1 VIGLLTTL
9 LTACGDRLTATNLP
23 TSETSNLPVVQGRIS
38 EVAPPA
44 LIQELRPS
52 LDRYAPQVTIL
63 SPVAEQV
70 FDDTSVT
77 VKLQVS
83 DLPIFQ
89 DDDLKLGPHLS
100 LIVDNEPSQ
109 AIYDLKQP
117 IILENLAP
125 GTHSLRVFAMRPW
138 HESFKNDG
146 AFAETT
152 FHILTKT
159 GKNSPAA
166 DLPLLTYSRPQ
177 GIYGAEPI
185 LLDFYLTNAPLKFSN
200 VTNESDNLQDWR
212 IRVTVNGESFLLNT
226 WEPIYL
232 KGFDKGNNWVQLE
245 FIDGKGNK
253 VENAFNTSVRMINF
267 DPSYQDT
274 LSQLVR
280 GDLSLT
286 IARSIVDP
294 NYKTIPIPEEE
305 IPVIEPETPV
315 IEEEKAPIVEETLV
329 IEEKAPVVDET
340 PVIEPEPPIVGENP
354 VIEETTVVE
363 EETSI
368 IEETPVIVEENPVI
382 EEKAPVVEETTV
394 VEEETSII
402 EETPVIV
409 EENPVIE
416 EKAPV
421 VEEKPVEIEIIEK
434 VEGTPEA
441 IESPLTTIPE
451 TQEIRDPS
459 TVMQQPVEVE
469 PTPLPQDNSEKKITI
484 FDRIQ
489 QTLNRFQLP
498 SPAAEKEIE
507 LPTLDPE
514 LFTNGDRG

>member
-1 VIGLLTTL
+1 MVCIDFGLGSRRNVLSLLHKLIPVKTLHICLVIGLLTTL

-23 TSETSNLPVVQGRIS
+23 TSETPHLPVLQGRIS

-63 SPVAEQV
+63 SPLAEQV
-70 FDDTSVT
+70 FDDPQVT

-83 DLPIFQ
+83 ELPIFQ
-89 DDDLKLGPHLS
+89 DDTLKLGPHLS
-100 LIVDNEPSQ
+100 LIVDNEPAA

-125 GTHSLRVFAMRPW
+125 GTHTLRVLALRPW
-138 HESFKNDG
+138 QESFKNDG

-159 GKNSPAA
+159 GKNAP
-166 DLPLLTYSRPQ
+166 DHNLPLLTYSSPQ

-185 LLDFYLTNAPLKFSN
+185 LLDFYLSNAPLRLSN
-200 VTNESDNLQDWR
+200 TANGDNNLQDWR
-212 IRVTVNGESFLLNT
+212 IRVTVNGESFLLDT

-232 KGFDKGNNWVQLE
+232 KGFAKGNNWVQLE

-253 VENAFNTSVRMINF
+253 IENEFNTSVRVISF
-267 DPSYQDT
+267 DPSYQDG

-280 GDLSLT
+280 GDLSPT

-294 NYKTIPIPEEE
+294 NYKTIPSLEEE
-305 IPVIEPETPV
+305 TPVIEPETPIV
-315 IEEEKAPIVEETLV
+315 EEEKNPIVEETPV
-329 IEEKAPVVDET
+329 IEEEETPIVEET
-340 PVIEPEPPIVGENP
+340 PVIE
-354 VIEETTVVE
+354 E
-363 EETSI
+363 EETPI
-368 IEETPVIVEENPVI
+368 VEETPVIEEEDQPESPVI
-382 EEKAPVVEETTV
+382 QPESP
-394 VEEETSII
+394 I
-402 EETPVIV
+402 
-409 EENPVIE
+409 
-416 EKAPV
+416 
-421 VEEKPVEIEIIEK
+421 VEEKPVETETIEK
-434 VEGTPEA
+434 VEETPEA

-451 TQEIRDPS
+451 TKEINEPAPRVQP
-459 TVMQQPVEVE
+459 PVEME
-469 PTPLPQDNSEKKITI
+469 PIPEPQNNSEQKITI

-489 QTLNRFQLP
+489 QTLNRFQLA
-498 SPAAEKEIE
+498 SPPAEKDIE

-514 LFTNGDRG
+514 LFTNIDRS